1 MIPSEGEGDIPSSPG
16 YLLLIGEESSVESS
30 IQDLRDMD
38 PSSTIKPVLRACECK
53 ICARS
58 PALFASQ
65 TLAQEVVVSHQVEPT
80 PR

>member
-30 IQDLRDMD
+30 IQDPRDMD
-38 PSSTIKPVLRACECK
+38 PSGTIKPVPRTCECK

-58 PALFASQ
+58 PVIHASQ
-65 TLAQEVVVSHQVEPT
+65 TPAQETVGGQQVEPT